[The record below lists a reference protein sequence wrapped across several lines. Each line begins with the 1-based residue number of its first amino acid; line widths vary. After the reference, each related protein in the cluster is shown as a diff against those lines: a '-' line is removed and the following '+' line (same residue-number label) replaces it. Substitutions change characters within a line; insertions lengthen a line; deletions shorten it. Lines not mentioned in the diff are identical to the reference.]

1 MGASLQKYYALRSS
15 LCLAIFLFSISL
27 WSLWV
32 SYFLPLDLSV
42 YLVLGLIILALC
54 AYLFFRDARLML
66 ANSCVAFCLDVG
78 DSISLM
84 LRDGRRQEGK
94 LMVGGIILPFV
105 VLINIR
111 LEQGGHRSLVLLTD
125 SMDADSFRHLR
136 VLLRWRVKRQDS
148 VSSV

>member
-15 LCLAIFLFSISL
+15 LCLTIFLFSISL

-32 SYFLPLDLSV
+32 SYFLPLDMSV
-42 YLVLGLIILALC
+42 YLVLGLIIWALC
-54 AYLFFRDARLML
+54 AYLLFRDARLML
-66 ANSCVAFCLDVG
+66 ANSCVAFRLEVEDR
-78 DSISLM
+78 ISLI
-84 LRDGRRQEGK
+84 LRDGRHQEGK

-111 LEQGGHRSLVLLTD
+111 LEQGGHRSLVLLND

-136 VLLRWRVKRQDS
+136 VLLRWGVKRQDS
-148 VSSV
+148 VSSA